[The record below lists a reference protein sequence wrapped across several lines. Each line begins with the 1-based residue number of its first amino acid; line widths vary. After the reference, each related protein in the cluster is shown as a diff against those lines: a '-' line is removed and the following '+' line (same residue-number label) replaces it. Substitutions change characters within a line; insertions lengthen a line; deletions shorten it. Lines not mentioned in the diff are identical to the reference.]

1 MSVCDSLR
9 IKNICLKQML
19 KATLTVSFIYVINH
33 RYSVHTMVQYNRVE
47 QPTRHIVGYFWDNL
61 MSQMIQL
68 PVS

>member
-1 MSVCDSLR
+1 MFKTDVKGYFNCIIHLCYKPQILS
-9 IKNICLKQML
+9 
-19 KATLTVSFIYVINH
+19 Y
-33 RYSVHTMVQYNRVE
+33 TMVQYNRVE

>member
-1 MSVCDSLR
+1 
-9 IKNICLKQML
+9 ML